1 MMTIEIKADSELL
14 EVLKGIQ
21 VGLSKLGVAPETLI
35 SPVKETQ
42 SKSMT
47 LEEFTST
54 TYTLKEVRTKLAALE
69 SSKAKELI
77 ASFGVKKLT
86 DLSEEHYPAIMQKAG
101 EV

>member
-21 VGLSKLGVAPETLI
+21 LELSKLSVAPETLI
-35 SPVKETQ
+35 PSVTENQ

-47 LEEFTST
+47 LEEFTAPI
-54 TYTLKEVRTKLAALE
+54 YTLKEVRAKLAALE

-77 ASFGVKKLT
+77 AAFGVNKLT
-86 DLSEEHYPAIMQKAG
+86 DLPAEHYPAIMQKAG

>member
-1 MMTIEIKADSELL
+1 MTIEIKADSELL

-21 VGLSKLGVAPETLI
+21 VGLNKLGLTSEVLV
-35 SPVKETQ
+35 SPNKEEQ
-42 SKSMT
+42 SHSMT
-47 LEEFTST
+47 LEEFTAP
-54 TYTLKEVRTKLAALE
+54 TYTLKEVRAKLAALE